1 MGANSVGKILW
12 VVAKILSKNV
22 RVVSRIFTCLQR
34 TSSAINAA
42 GGASSAQKI
51 ARVSNCANSASLVSI

>member
-1 MGANSVGKILW
+1 MGANSAGKILW

-22 RVVSRIFTCLQR
+22 RDVSRIFTCLQR

-42 GGASSAQKI
+42 EGASSAQKI